1 MRTAKSSK
9 IVLLLIAM
17 ALSLI
22 AFFVCFSGAQSVFGA
37 TPDNPEDYFLS
48 TSTVEYK
55 NDGVSTLVEKD
66 GSLSINSD
74 LALDNLGFEIKLDS
88 SVKAFAVEFVTLPY
102 FVNGNVK
109 EVDGEKQLVD
119 ILRHK
124 LVVSIDG
131 TALAINFNNES
142 ASATLDGNFDLA
154 FKVIDNVLY
163 AYVEGVEIY
172 SNNSEYKVRDIDTC
186 IAEDVKFVIS
196 ELNGSAT
203 QAEILL
209 LSVDQNT
216 ADTSGK
222 YKQTFKLNSD
232 GKIEKKATPYAVV
245 ADKFISADG
254 KIYLKSMF
262 KNTLAMRGLSV
273 LGEIK
278 SANLS
283 LAKVD
288 ANDQDIWLGKDE
300 NTKSVLFNGVGVK
313 SINIETNLS
322 DYTDNK
328 VLRTLEVNIYD
339 EDTVAP
345 TYEVSLVGSEAYEA
359 YKLAVEKAAKTVDG
373 DGEEKHIKLG
383 DSYIIP
389 SLEGF
394 VKDDMCSFENLNA
407 TVYYKTPLEEK
418 KTSSS
423 LEISV
428 ESAGEYVF
436 YVAFGDQEGNAMEE
450 DDFFT
455 VDEDD
460 ENIIIDGMYRAFV
473 FSFHIED
480 DSAFEID
487 ASRILGKGYVG
498 KKYTATDFKIN
509 ASNFSKNYKLFY
521 NAKADAKASD
531 EGWVEIIKASNLTDD
546 YSNEV
551 FSSEEIKAIDY
562 NGALS
567 FTPDRVG
574 SYKITCSIV
583 SDVTSRAAEAE
594 AVFVVEKAT
603 TVKPYKPLETRE
615 VFAIVFLSVGGLCLI
630 GIVALIFVKP
640 KEETDAKD

>member
-22 AFFVCFSGAQSVFGA
+22 ACFVCFSGAQSVFGA
-37 TPDNPEDYFLS
+37 TPDNPEDYFSS

-55 NDGVSTLVEKD
+55 NDGVSALVEKD
-66 GSLSINSD
+66 GSLSIKSS

-88 SVKAFAVEFVTLPY
+88 SVKAFNVEIETLPY
-102 FVNGNVK
+102 LTNGNVK
-109 EVDGEKQLVD
+109 EVDGEKQLVEM
-119 ILRHK
+119 LEHK
-124 LVVSIDG
+124 LVLSVDG
-131 TALAINFNNES
+131 TALDVEFNGES
-142 ASATLDGNFDLA
+142 AFATLDGNLDLV

-163 AYVEGVEIY
+163 AYVEGVEVY
-172 SNNSEYKVRDIDTC
+172 SVNSEYKVRDLDTC
-186 IAEDVKFVIS
+186 IAEDIKFVVS
-196 ELNGSAT
+196 ELNSSAT

-209 LSVDQNT
+209 LSVDQDVT
-216 ADTSGK
+216 DVSGK
-222 YKQTFKLNSD
+222 YKQTFKLNAD
-232 GKIEKKATPYAVV
+232 GKIEKRATAYAVV
-245 ADKFISADG
+245 DDKFISVDG
-254 KIYLKSMF
+254 KIYLKKMF
-262 KNTLAMRGLSV
+262 KNTLIMRGLSV

-278 SANLS
+278 NTNLRLS
-283 LAKVD
+283 KVD
-288 ANDQDIWLGKDE
+288 ANDQDIWFDNDG
-300 NTKSVLFNGVGVK
+300 NPKSVVFKAEGVK

-322 DYTDNK
+322 QYKDNK
-328 VLRTLEVNIYD
+328 ILRTIEVNVYEEDAITPIYD
-339 EDTVAP
+339 TSLIN
-345 TYEVSLVGSEAYEA
+345 TEVYEA
-359 YKLAVEKAAKTVDG
+359 YKLAVEKATKTIDA
-373 DGEEKHIKLG
+373 DGEEEYIKLG
-383 DSYIIP
+383 DTYNIP
-389 SLEGF
+389 SLENF
-394 VKDDMCSFENLNA
+394 VKDDICSFENLNA
-407 TVYYKTPLEEK
+407 TLYYRTPLEET

-423 LEISV
+423 LDIEI

-436 YVAFGDQEGNAMEE
+436 YVVFSDTEGNSMEE

-455 VDEDD
+455 VDEEDD
-460 ENIIIDGMYRAFV
+460 NHIIDGIYRAFV

-498 KKYTATDFKIN
+498 KTYTATDFKIN

-521 NAKADAKASD
+521 NAKVDAKASD
-531 EGWVEIIKASNLTDD
+531 EGWVEIIKASSLTDD

-551 FSSEEIKAIDY
+551 FSSEEIKAINY

-583 SDVTSRAAEAE
+583 SDITSRAAEAE

-630 GIVALIFVKP
+630 GIIALIFVKP
-640 KEETDAKD
+640 KEETDAKQ